1 LGDLNTLLAAAREAL
16 PLRARDWDDLSLS
29 LLTVTQGSQ
38 TFTGRQAL
46 ALLTAQ
52 TLTTLDSAQ
61 RSGASL
67 SEAPVFGLDDAVFT
81 NPLISGQK
89 ISLRQLVERM
99 RENTGYDPLAH
110 LQPLPQQWRIND
122 VNALIDGINQALQPT
137 TTVSLVSFN
146 FVNADGLALTAQQA
160 YAYSLLKAL
169 DSAGSSSA
177 LASVWSTYTSAA
189 NGTSSTYNGS
199 TVNLS
204 DLQAF
209 NTAAVPLGWTREPD
223 GSQRFCI
230 DHYLHERP
238 VETAWR
244 GIRITNWHRP
254 LSTYMAGLLGEG
266 FVLEHFAE
274 PVPQGVDDDK
284 ADRYRRAPNFLVMR
298 WRKAG

>member
-1 LGDLNTLLAAAREAL
+1 MENGWNDSARAWIDVIGEDGDWGRKYVLDAPMLAEVDALSPRRALDLGCGEGRFCRLLASCGVTTVGIDPTAALIDEARRRHPEGDYRVEGAEAL
-16 PLRARDWDDLSLS
+16 S
-29 LLTVTQGSQ
+29 
-38 TFTGRQAL
+38 
-46 ALLTAQ
+46 
-52 TLTTLDSAQ
+52 
-61 RSGASL
+61 
-67 SEAPVFGLDDAVFT
+67 LDDASVD
-81 NPLISGQK
+81 
-89 ISLRQLVERM
+89 LVVA
-99 RENTGYDPLAH
+99 YLS
-110 LQPLPQQWRIND
+110 
-122 VNALIDGINQALQPT
+122 LIDIANLGAALRECRRVLRP
-137 TTVSLVSFN
+137 
-146 FVNADGLALTAQQA
+146 GGH
-160 YAYSLLKAL
+160 LLI
-169 DSAGSSSA
+169 
-177 LASVWSTYTSAA
+177 A
-189 NGTSSTYNGS
+189 N
-199 TVNLS
+199 
-204 DLQAF
+204 LQAF